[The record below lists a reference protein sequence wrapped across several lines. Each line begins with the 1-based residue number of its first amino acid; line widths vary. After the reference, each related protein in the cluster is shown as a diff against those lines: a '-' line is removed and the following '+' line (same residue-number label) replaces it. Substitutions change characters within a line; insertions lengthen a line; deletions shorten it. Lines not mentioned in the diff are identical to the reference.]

1 MDASLISCC
10 SGKNEAKI
18 LPSVAQSSSLINI
31 PTNSPFNS
39 TEITN
44 HSVLLTPELDTKCQ
58 LCSLHLPNNKNN
70 NNDKGIVIPE
80 NFLQKDAFI
89 FSSSST
95 YSLNLDQHNSTS
107 SYSLVP
113 LDNAINSNSS
123 CLLEMNTNNS
133 ETNINSSNVSV
144 GHSSRSISSP
154 QLTAKPPT
162 RSKVYR
168 KASLKSAIN
177 IPNLDNVRFSDS
189 RIINISNRT
198 KLRAE
203 NKRSL
208 STSEGKVIEN
218 NSSSDFQVKSD
229 ILIKNVNNVMCDPT
243 STQYPYSTS
252 CSKGAQTIETEAQDD
267 EPKSHSCG
275 SFLPILSLIPHS
287 VVSFQYLSPK
297 MKFSWWRNKIS

>member
-1 MDASLISCC
+1 MDASLISCL

-18 LPSVAQSSSLINI
+18 LPSLAQPPFLINI

-44 HSVLLTPELDTKCQ
+44 PSTLLIPELNTKSP
-58 LCSLHLPNNKNN
+58 LCTLHLLNKKNN
-70 NNDKGIVIPE
+70 NNDKGIEIPE
-80 NFLQKDAFI
+80 NCLQKNALV

-95 YSLNLDQHNSTS
+95 HSLNLDQHNSTS
-107 SYSLVP
+107 VP
-113 LDNAINSNSS
+113 LENAINSNSF
-123 CLLEMNTNNS
+123 CLLKMNTNNS
-133 ETNINSSNVSV
+133 ETNINSCSESV
-144 GHSSRSISSP
+144 VHSTRSVSSP
-154 QLTAKPPT
+154 QLMPKPPT

-168 KASLKSAIN
+168 RASLKSTIN
-177 IPNLDNVRFSDS
+177 ISNLDNIRFSDS

-203 NKRSL
+203 NKRTF
-208 STSEGKVIEN
+208 STSEGQVIEN
-218 NSSSDFQVKSD
+218 NSLSDFKVKSD
-229 ILIKNVNNVMCDPT
+229 IKNVNNVTCDPT
-243 STQYPYSTS
+243 STPYPYSTS
-252 CSKGAQTIETEAQDD
+252 CKKDAQIETEAPDD
-267 EPKSHSCG
+267 EPKGHSCG